1 MENEADRAAAI
12 FQRERHN
19 EINNNKSQTTEEWR
33 SRSDTIQRDPLRI
46 KAIADEVIAE
56 IRRQDTGESDASVN
70 AGRLEGN
77 IYLWFEDNEFKR
89 SDLIRAA
96 ALLLECVALWDL
108 DKEGAFERSDQSQS
122 TDGNY
127 RDR

>member
-1 MENEADRAAAI
+1 MI
-12 FQRERHN
+12 
-19 EINNNKSQTTEEWR
+19 KSQMAEEWR

-46 KAIADEVIAE
+46 KPIADEVIAE
-56 IRRQDTGESDASVN
+56 IRRQDTGESDASVQ
-70 AGRLEGN
+70 ASRLEGS
-77 IYLWFEDNEFKR
+77 IYFWLGDSEFER

-96 ALLLECVALWDL
+96 ALLLEHVALWDL
-108 DKEGAFERSDQSQS
+108 YKEGAFERSDQSQS